1 MIKLKPLLKERV
13 TQADIY
19 NVEAYL
25 DKLFAAINVDVEFSA
40 HFIARVN
47 DVRNRKQIE
56 VDELEDIFIK
66 TYEEYGLEIPNLG
79 ANAEAVLVDMES
91 DINVP
96 FVLKYNST
104 TKKMELISKTIMRKV
119 NFQTSNKKLKV

>member
-104 TKKMELISKTIMRKV
+104 TKNMELISKTIMRKV

>member
-13 TQADIY
+13 TQSELY
-19 NVEAYL
+19 GVEAYL
-25 DKLFAAINVDVEFSA
+25 DKLFASINVDVEFSA

-47 DVRNRKQIE
+47 DVRNRKQID
-56 VDELEDIFIK
+56 VDELEDIFTK
-66 TYEEYGLEIPNLG
+66 TYEEYGLEIPELG

-96 FVLKYNST
+96 FVLKYNPT
-104 TKKMELISKTIMRKV
+104 TKKMELISKTIMRKA
-119 NFQTSNKKLKV
+119 NFQTPNKKLKV